1 MGRIAFKGEA
11 GKLNQ
16 TGLNELI
23 PTPYYLTLQDILVQ
37 GFNLGLVTRFPSLP
51 IPSPCDYKQRSI
63 HLADNLTLGPV
74 SIRVLFEDRSR
85 DSHISYD
92 LPFELHGVLTPLC
105 QSCLLAGL
113 AGRTAEPTLVAGLT
127 RWRTSDGAGTGVE
140 KSLCQYRNIVNISYR
155 AHHEHFLIF
164 LR

>member
-63 HLADNLTLGPV
+63 HLADNVTLGPV

-113 AGRTAEPTLVAGLT
+113 DGRTAEPHTGRRSNAMADE
-127 RWRTSDGAGTGVE
+127 RWSRNRRRE
-140 KSLCQYRNIVNISYR
+140 ESLSIPKHS
-155 AHHEHFLIF
+155 EHFIPSTS
-164 LR
+164 